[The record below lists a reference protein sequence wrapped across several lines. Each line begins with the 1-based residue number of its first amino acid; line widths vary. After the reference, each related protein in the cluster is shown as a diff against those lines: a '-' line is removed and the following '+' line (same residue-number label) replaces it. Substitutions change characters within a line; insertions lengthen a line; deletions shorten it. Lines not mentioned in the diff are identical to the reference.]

1 MEIFDNEME
10 TPTYC
15 QHCCEI
21 FDLNDG
27 RCSEKWYPNVII
39 CENCWNVEREEIEEG
54 GRWEDINIDISN
66 ALYDIEKEGAWS
78 KLTHDNKRLIINLIS
93 NILIIETQEYKERL
107 DNYLMEGINWGAIA
121 NDVINCNRGNVEQLA
136 ADSFYEGC
144 KFIINYIK
152 ELQNS

>member
-1 MEIFDNEME
+1 MNRINYAQTVDNEME
-10 TPTYC
+10 MPTYC

-66 ALYDIEKEGAWS
+66 ALYDIENLYRDWETDRKS
-78 KLTHDNKRLIINLIS
+78 TRL
-93 NILIIETQEYKERL
+93 
-107 DNYLMEGINWGAIA
+107 
-121 NDVINCNRGNVEQLA
+121 
-136 ADSFYEGC
+136 
-144 KFIINYIK
+144 
-152 ELQNS
+152 NSSHITRSRMPSSA